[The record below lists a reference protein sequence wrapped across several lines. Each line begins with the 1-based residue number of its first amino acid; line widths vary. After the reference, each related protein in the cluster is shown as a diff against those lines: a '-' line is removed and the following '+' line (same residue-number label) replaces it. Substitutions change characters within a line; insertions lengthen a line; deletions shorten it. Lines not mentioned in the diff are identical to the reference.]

1 MLETDILEL
10 LKLLLTLVIVLLIAQ
25 CSELSEYDNQ
35 RIKEALGDSLITS
48 SATKNVNM
56 EIIEDGILQ
65 LNLKSSRA
73 LTITKDRTKT
83 TYLSGPVEISIF
95 KNDTLDT
102 KVVADSAIY
111 LPKNAQFELFEN
123 VIVRSKNGRSLY
135 SDYLKWLRDSDKVN
149 TPGRVLIITK
159 TDSIAANGF
168 VGNTDLTNYTL
179 TEVTGKTQFN

>member
-1 MLETDILEL
+1 MLEIDILEL
-10 LKLLLTLVIVLLIAQ
+10 PKLILSVLLIFLIVQ
-25 CSELSEYDNQ
+25 CSELSDYDNE

-48 SATKNVNM
+48 SATKGISMN
-56 EIIEDGILQ
+56 IIEDGFLM

-73 LTITKDRTKT
+73 LTITKDRNKT

-95 KNDTLDT
+95 KGDTLDT
-102 KVVADSAIY
+102 KVFADSAVY
-111 LPKNAQFELFEN
+111 FPKDAQFELFEN
-123 VIVRSKNGRSLY
+123 VIVKSENGRILY
-135 SDYLKWLRDSDKVN
+135 SDYLKWLRESDQVN

-159 TDSIAANGF
+159 ADSIAANGF